1 MKIKLLL
8 IVTTIILLFYPRV
21 NFGQTPYLGVCSN
34 FALFTAGGAL
44 STDGATVITGDI
56 ASYTSTPTGFSGPGL
71 VYGTIYP
78 VGAASDPAFT
88 DVSLAYTDL
97 FDRVND
103 DIIGTPLETG
113 TLTPGTIHPG
123 VHRTVGAA
131 ALNGDLI
138 FDGEGDPN
146 ALFII
151 QIRGAFEIASS
162 INITLIN
169 EARFSNIYWQVNTW
183 VNLGAATV
191 FRGTIVAGG
200 AITLL
205 EGSSL
210 HGRAL
215 TTAGAI
221 ELHNNM
227 VIFVPGPAGAIT
239 GTATVCQGQSGVVYS
254 VSEITDA
261 TDYIWTLPAGA
272 TISAG
277 ANTNSIT
284 VDFSASAT
292 SGVITVQGSN
302 TYGTGTVSPDY
313 AVTVNPATG
322 ATTFTAGAIT
332 VCQNAIDETYTAT
345 AANSTSIDYSV
356 LPITAGVI
364 NITTGVMNWDATFIG
379 TATITATSTGLCGTT
394 TADREVIVDP
404 ATGATT
410 FTAGAITVC
419 QNAIDETYTAT
430 AANSTSIDYSVL
442 PITAGVIN
450 ITTGVMNWDAAF
462 TGTATITAT
471 STGLCGTTTAD
482 REVTVD
488 LATGATIF
496 TAGAITVCQNAIDE
510 TYTATAANSTS
521 IDYSVLPLTAG
532 VINVTTG
539 VMNWDAAFNGTATI
553 TATSTG
559 LCGTTT
565 ADREVVVDPATGATT
580 FTAGAITVCQN
591 AIDETYTATA
601 ANSTSI
607 DYSVLPITA
616 GVINVTT
623 GVMNWDAAFTGTA
636 TITATSTG
644 LCGTTTVDR
653 EVIVDPATG
662 ATTFT
667 AGATTIC
674 QNAIDETYTATAT
687 NSTSIVYSVL
697 PVAAGVINVTTG
709 VMNWDEA
716 FSGTATITA
725 TSTGLCGTTTA
736 DREVIVNTIPAGGGS
751 IGADIVC
758 QGQTGV
764 LYSVPVIANATDYI
778 WTLPPGATITA
789 GANTNNI
796 TVDFNSSASSGVV
809 TVQGSNI
816 CGIGPVSAD
825 FAVTVNSLPAV
836 AGTIAG
842 TAVICQGE
850 TGIIYT
856 VPVISDATDYIWTLP
871 AGATITAGA
880 NTNSIT
886 VDFSASAVSGNITVQ
901 GNNICGSGTIS
912 ADFSV
917 TLNSIPTAPTAST
930 TVQPTC
936 AISTG
941 TIVVTAPLGAGY
953 EYSIDGLNY
962 QASATFSSVTAN
974 ATYNVT
980 VRNASSINCFS
991 SATAVTVNAEPSAPV
1006 TATASTVI
1014 QPTCSTAT
1022 GTIEVTSPLGAYEY
1036 NIDGGIYQA
1045 SVTFAGIAAGS
1056 HTIFVRSTTD
1066 NTCISSATDVTVNAQ
1081 PSLPVAPTASV
1092 TNQPTCVTT
1101 TGTIEITAPLGAGYE
1116 YSVDGINYQASS
1128 IFANLAA
1135 NTSYNVT
1142 VRTSSDI
1149 ACVSSA
1155 IVVTVNVVPSTPS
1168 AAGTITGTALIC
1180 QGQTEV
1186 IYSVNV
1192 IGDAT
1197 DYIWT
1202 LPAGATITAGANT
1215 NTITVDFNSSVANGI
1230 ITVQGSSS
1238 CGEGTVSDDFAV
1250 TVNLLPG
1257 AAGTITGSAGCQ

>member
-313 AVTVNPATG
+313 AVTVN
-322 ATTFTAGAIT
+322 
-332 VCQNAIDETYTAT
+332 
-345 AANSTSIDYSV
+345 
-356 LPITAGVI
+356 
-364 NITTGVMNWDATFIG
+364 
-379 TATITATSTGLCGTT
+379 
-394 TADREVIVDP
+394 P